1 MAANLKIGIIAD
13 DGNAQKKFEG
23 LSTSVDMTAKSVDQL
38 RNMMAKL
45 TVENLKLTN
54 DIKSMQKGTQEY
66 VQAVNELEHIQDV
79 LARTTKQYDNAV
91 QRLGLSYQTGTD
103 SLKNY
108 RQELK
113 MLQSQYQK
121 AMAQGQGTGFSSE
134 DMQNL
139 ELLTSKIDTVTQKIK
154 ELEKAEKERAEI
166 AAKNNSLAQFQN
178 SIEQANIQGILQKE
192 KALKELTAAIAK
204 ANLQQEQ
211 YNKNALA
218 NFQNSVEQADI
229 QNILTKEKALKEFT
243 LTLQKANLQQEQ
255 YDIKKSNEAAEAK
268 RNSLLEV
275 QNALEKAGIQ
285 NILTKEK
292 ALKDFTATLQ
302 KANLQQQQYNAQAV
316 NNFSSGAMS
325 TASGQTTEYL
335 AQGLLGNTVN
345 QLKSDYAAYY
355 AQLLKVIALYGVE
368 SEEAQNLAQKLNTLD
383 GQIKDLSTQTTATT
397 KRIGNLIK
405 NFVSAQM
412 IVWAIRKAFTSITTT
427 LKEAS
432 EAASEAEETY
442 NLFITTFENA
452 SITAEQT
459 ASRLSN
465 ALGIANST
473 AQETLGTFGDLA
485 AGYGA
490 TDKEALEFAET
501 ATEVAMDI
509 VSYKNISGDLST
521 TMQSL
526 SSGLAGNVENFR
538 KLGYVMTQAEV
549 KAKLQQKGL
558 DKLTGSALQYAQIQ
572 ARLEIL
578 QEKSVKAQGDMI
590 KTLDSTENVTRR
602 LNESWLEWKEN
613 LGSTVNVVLT
623 PMKRWLNE
631 ILTISNKV
639 TSAMKEING
648 GEFTVKVEQ
657 VATGEQLEK
666 IVKNLFAKSN
676 GSGSDFWRRVE
687 EAVLG
692 VSATDVSNVTGKEAS
707 DVALA
712 VGTDIEKV
720 IKIIDESSYF
730 ISEEEKKNARAIYQ
744 QEKADAE
751 KRQKKEDAKN
761 EAISAI
767 QSAMSFIDNLNSING
782 VYGDDSSLSRRLAN
796 TQNGVVNITSL
807 EGDTQTVVD
816 NLLKNLSSASASSF
830 VSALDI
836 ALGREDTESMLEAKL
851 SSVEEVY
858 EALWNEFYSSGE
870 ELTEWQKG
878 ALEETLELAKS
889 LNGQIE
895 DLNKE
900 AERKK
905 IADTGNEYLLSVLAN
920 NISSAMTATSSLLGD
935 KDSYILQQT
944 FQSFIDNINDVLE
957 NGLEET
963 DTIGGFYKRTLK
975 SLQQVLGNYNS
986 PTASDFNSSDP
997 YSFLADIQ
1005 KATGENTLL
1014 DALEAQLSAAEEYYE
1029 NVKTF
1034 YKADGV
1040 ISEEEQT
1047 ALNDILTM
1055 VTGIYEKKEEE
1066 ANKEEP
1072 EPEAW
1077 EEYWQQIV
1085 DTVTEIYNFTKD
1097 SLRVLFE
1104 APVMGAV
1111 KFVQGGVSG
1120 VKESKD
1126 NGEGILGNIWG
1137 FIKGSFSSVWDYIKQ
1152 LFSDLL
1158 EPLVKFIT
1166 ESDAFQELMT
1176 VLSDSVLPAINAAL
1190 EPFLPLLKMFAYFLQ
1205 NVVLPILYELFPV
1218 IKAIAAVCGYVMAG
1232 IGAAITFVSDGIKW
1246 LVGNLVGW
1254 IEDMVNAIAS
1264 LWGGGVDWG
1273 FDGWRN
1279 IDVWGNTTKVWKD
1292 MCGYVEEIKDCTME
1306 IKDNTSEDEMDLTV
1320 LNKLFES
1327 GVIDW
1332 DEMNALRASFLG
1344 QTDPGKQT
1352 QLLAS
1357 TAGDYATYLRSGG
1370 TSNISYGDVSIEINS
1385 ESGDPEKIA
1394 KEVARVLEEWQRNG
1408 KKSFSVAIA

>member
-13 DGNAQKKFEG
+13 DGDAQKKFEG

-178 SIEQANIQGILQKE
+178 SIEQANIQGILQKQ

-229 QNILTKEKALKEFT
+229 QNILTKEKALKEFA

-335 AQGLLGNTVN
+335 AQGLLGNTAS
-345 QLKSDYAAYY
+345 QLKSNYDAYY
-355 AQLLKVIALYGVE
+355 QQLLKVISLYGVE
-368 SEEAQNLAQKLNTLD
+368 SSEARRVATVLGDLNSEIERAASAEKKQAEQQALNTAKYKERRKALDDFTEAVKKANAQQVQYNAEALKTFSSGSAGTATSQQTEYLAQGLLKDKVGQLKSTYNAYYQQLLKIIPLYGTESKEAQELAQRLTRLD
-383 GQIKDLSTQTTATT
+383 
-397 KRIGNLIK
+397 KRISSLSASTTSAATRIKNLVK

-412 IVWAIRKAFTSITTT
+412 IVWAIRKAFTSLVST
-427 LKEAS
+427 LKESA
-432 EAASEAEETY
+432 EAAAEAEETY
-442 NLFITTFENA
+442 NLFITTFETVA
-452 SITAEQT
+452 TTAEAT
-459 ASRLSN
+459 ANRLANS
-465 ALGIANST
+465 LGMATST
-473 AQETLGTFGDLA
+473 AQEALGTFGDLA

-490 TDKEALEFAET
+490 TDKEALEFGET
-501 ATEVAMDI
+501 ATQVAMDI
-509 VSYKNISGDLST
+509 ISYKNISGDTAT
-521 TMQSL
+521 TLQSIA
-526 SSGLAGNVENFR
+526 SGLAGNVENFR

-549 KAKLQQKGL
+549 KEKLQKKGL
-558 DKLTGSALQYAQIQ
+558 DKLTGSAKQYAQIQ

-578 QEKSVKAQGDMI
+578 QEKSTKAQGDMQ
-590 KTLDSTENVTRR
+590 KTLNSTTNVTRR
-602 LNESWLEWKEN
+602 LSEAWLEYKEN
-613 LGSTVNVVLT
+613 LGKGINNVFS
-623 PMKRWLNE
+623 PIKKWWLS
-631 ILTISNKV
+631 ILEATNKAIKAKEEFLKTGSNADVFDASENDDDYKAFV
-639 TSAMKEING
+639 KAMKSASRAQASGGIEENSIN
-648 GEFTVKVEQ
+648 
-657 VATGEQLEK
+657 
-666 IVKNLFAKSN
+666 
-676 GSGSDFWRRVE
+676 
-687 EAVLG
+687 
-692 VSATDVSNVTGKEAS
+692 
-707 DVALA
+707 
-712 VGTDIEKV
+712 
-720 IKIIDESSYF
+720 
-730 ISEEEKKNARAIYQ
+730 
-744 QEKADAE
+744 
-751 KRQKKEDAKN
+751 
-761 EAISAI
+761 
-767 QSAMSFIDNLNSING
+767 NLNSKNKEKYAVAFENLKTLVGTYNATAEQVKYLLQENTNYSDDLIEKIYTEIKTWKEENDTEVKNKEEWEETKNSKISRLNSAITLIDTLSELNEGRIVDTSALSTLLTNLNNTTYGIPTGTQFEQATAKKANRINYDKEIETTSHSLIDKILKSFAEADTINFAEG
-782 VYGDDSSLSRRLAN
+782 IDVAINAALGESSL
-796 TQNGVVNITSL
+796 
-807 EGDTQTVVD
+807 D
-816 NLLKNLSSASASSF
+816 
-830 VSALDI
+830 SAL
-836 ALGREDTESMLEAKL
+836 ENQLEAAKDI
-851 SSVEEVY
+851 Y
-858 EALWNEFYSSGE
+858 EALWNDFLTDGE
-870 ELTEWQKG
+870 TTVEQLRK
-878 ALEETLELAKS
+878 AL
-889 LNGQIE
+889 
-895 DLNKE
+895 
-900 AERKK
+900 
-905 IADTGNEYLLSVLAN
+905 
-920 NISSAMTATSSLLGD
+920 
-935 KDSYILQQT
+935 
-944 FQSFIDNINDVLE
+944 
-957 NGLEET
+957 
-963 DTIGGFYKRTLK
+963 
-975 SLQQVLGNYNS
+975 
-986 PTASDFNSSDP
+986 
-997 YSFLADIQ
+997 
-1005 KATGENTLL
+1005 
-1014 DALEAQLSAAEEYYE
+1014 E
-1029 NVKTF
+1029 NVKNVQEKITQREEWG
-1034 YKADGV
+1034 KAIDDAIDV
-1040 ISEEEQT
+1040 FK
-1047 ALNDILTM
+1047 D
-1055 VTGIYEKKEEE
+1055 
-1066 ANKEEP
+1066 
-1072 EPEAW
+1072 AW
-1077 EEYWQQIV
+1077 EITW
-1085 DTVTEIYNFTKD
+1085 K
-1097 SLRVLFE
+1097 SLTAAGRIGFE

-1120 VKESKD
+1120 AKESKD

-1218 IKAIAAVCGYVMAG
+1218 IKAIAVVFGYVMAVVG
-1232 IGAAITFVSDGIKW
+1232 TAVKFISDGVKW
-1246 LVGNLVGW
+1246 LVGTVVGG
-1254 IEDMVNAIAS
+1254 IEDMINGVIDILNCIPFVDI
-1264 LWGGGVDWG
+1264 GHVDWG
-1273 FDGWRN
+1273 LDDDWKN
-1279 IDVWGNTTKVWKD
+1279 IDVFGNAKKTWED
-1292 MCGYVEEIKDCTME
+1292 MCGYVEEIKDCTMNIE
-1306 IKDNTSEDEMDLTV
+1306 KNTSEDEMDLTV

-1344 QTDPGKQT
+1344 QATPEKQT
-1352 QLLAS
+1352 QLIAAN
-1357 TAGDYATYLRSGG
+1357 AGDYATYLRSGG
-1370 TSNISYGDVSIEINS
+1370 TTTISYGGITVEINS
-1385 ESGDPEKIA
+1385 ESGDPEEIA
-1394 KEVARVLEEWQRNG
+1394 DTVIRKMKEQLRNG
-1408 KKSFSVAIA
+1408 RSEWSSATA